1 MELRAKPIPRLRLA
15 RIRSS
20 LASYVHFTHP
30 SSSIPSTTTLQ
41 HLSSAYNPLLGP
53 FLDSLSLG
61 MPSVRAPLSFCLLP
75 LLLPPHRSISSSPS
89 LPPPLRS
96 IRSTTRRGETPRF
109 KFESSLESTVVS
121 TWFSLRANLTDI
133 SFLAWKRN
141 IGKSLI
147 FLGIFLESYDLITR
161 L

>member
-89 LPPPLRS
+89 LPPRFVRFVPRHDEEKLLVLNSNPPSNPPLFL
-96 IRSTTRRGETPRF
+96 RGSAYEPISPISR
-109 KFESSLESTVVS
+109 
-121 TWFSLRANLTDI
+121 FSL
-133 SFLAWKRN
+133 
-141 IGKSLI
+141 GKGTSGNRWY
-147 FLGIFLESYDLITR
+147 F
-161 L
+161 

>member
-20 LASYVHFTHP
+20 LASYVLFTHP

-61 MPSVRAPLSFCLLP
+61 MLPVRAPLSFCLLP
-75 LLLPPHRSISSSPS
+75 LLLPPHRSISSPPRFVRFVPRHDEEKLLVLNSNPPS
-89 LPPPLRS
+89 NPPLFL
-96 IRSTTRRGETPRF
+96 RGSAYEPISPISR
-109 KFESSLESTVVS
+109 
-121 TWFSLRANLTDI
+121 FSL
-133 SFLAWKRN
+133 
-141 IGKSLI
+141 GKGTS
-147 FLGIFLESYDLITR
+147 GNR
-161 L
+161 